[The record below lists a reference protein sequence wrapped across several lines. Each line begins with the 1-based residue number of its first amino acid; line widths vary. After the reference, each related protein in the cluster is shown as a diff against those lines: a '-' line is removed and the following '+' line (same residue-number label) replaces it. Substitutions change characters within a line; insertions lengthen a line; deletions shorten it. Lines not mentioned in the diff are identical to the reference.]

1 MNTQALPV
9 SLWNVEFQI
18 PTAMIPSYVFL
29 LEEMDAAVAWEEDP
43 HHGLHKV
50 TGTLSFREEPLP
62 TTESL
67 TQEIH
72 QRCQD
77 LELPIPG
84 LKIAQLPEKNW
95 LAENRASFPP
105 LMVGKFFVHGSHY
118 HDPLP
123 GDRIPLHIDAAMAFG
138 SGEHATTKGC
148 LEALSHLSGFV
159 HPTKCL
165 DMGCGSGILA
175 LAMAKVWTGAFVTAC
190 DNDPFA
196 VNTTRDNAVL
206 NHAPVQSMLTDGYK
220 DLDPSQKFDLITAN
234 ILAQPL
240 CDMAA
245 DAAKA
250 LNPGGY
256 LVLSGFYGHQIPKIL
271 KYHQAQNLQLYR
283 ILIVPAQS
291 TQPVQYHSP
300 RDLHEDEV
308 FTSNDWAT
316 MIVQAGK

>member
-1 MNTQALPV
+1 MIDSDFLPV
-9 SLWNVEFQI
+9 SLWNVEFKV
-18 PTAMIPSYVFL
+18 TTSMIPSYVFL

-50 TGTLSFREEPLP
+50 TGTFSFREEPLP
-62 TTESL
+62 TVESL
-67 TQEIH
+67 THEIH
-72 QRCQD
+72 QRCKD

-84 LKIAQLPEKNW
+84 LRIEQLPEKNW

-105 LMVGKFFVHGSHY
+105 LMVGKFFVYGSHY
-118 HDPLP
+118 KDP
-123 GDRIPLHIDAAMAFG
+123 IPKDKFPLRIDAAMAFG

-148 LEALSHLSGFV
+148 LEAISHLAKFAD
-159 HPTKCL
+159 PKACL

-175 LAMAKVWTGAFVTAC
+175 LAMAKIWPSVSITAC

-206 NHAPVQSMLTDGYK
+206 NDVTVKSILSDGYQS
-220 DLDPSQKFDLITAN
+220 LDKSQKFDVITAN

-256 LVLSGFYGHQIPKIL
+256 MILSGFYGHQLPQIIEHHK
-271 KYHQAQNLQLYR
+271 AQNLKIYLVLT
-283 ILIVPAQS
+283 IPNAPK
-291 TQPVQYHSP
+291 PVAFHGPEALEKDQ
-300 RDLHEDEV
+300 V

-316 MIVQAGK
+316 MIVQAGE